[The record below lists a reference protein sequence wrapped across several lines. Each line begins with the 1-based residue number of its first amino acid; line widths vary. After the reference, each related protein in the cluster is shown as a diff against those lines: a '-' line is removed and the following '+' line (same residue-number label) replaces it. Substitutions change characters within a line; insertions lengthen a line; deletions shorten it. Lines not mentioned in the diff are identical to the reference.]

1 MNRLITMLAVF
12 GTILF
17 VGCNDST
24 VLDTEEKKDRAAK
37 DIAGAGCDFYNALDS
52 DNEQELSDAVD
63 AFESLMIQHAEDQIY
78 DKDRDQFEAQV
89 DREFSSKCD
98 ATLDE
103 VFEAF
108 GMYLAMTD
116 ADRFFRFVEL
126 MGLDAEENNDS
137 VATGLAAAACDFYN
151 ALDSDNEQELNDA
164 VDTFESFLI
173 QFAEVQI
180 FNENL
185 AQLNRVFS
193 KM

>member
-78 DKDRDQFEAQV
+78 DKDRDQLRLKQIEHFHQN
-89 DREFSSKCD
+89 
-98 ATLDE
+98 ATPTKFCLLGCIGDDDGPILSICGAHGAGRRNNFYS
-103 VFEAF
+103 VHQPC
-108 GMYLAMTD
+108 GRSL
-116 ADRFFRFVEL
+116 RFLQRV
-126 MGLDAEENNDS
+126 
-137 VATGLAAAACDFYN
+137 
-151 ALDSDNEQELNDA
+151 DSDNNR
-164 VDTFESFLI
+164 
-173 QFAEVQI
+173 AERRCGY
-180 FNENL
+180 L
-185 AQLNRVFS
+185 
-193 KM
+193 